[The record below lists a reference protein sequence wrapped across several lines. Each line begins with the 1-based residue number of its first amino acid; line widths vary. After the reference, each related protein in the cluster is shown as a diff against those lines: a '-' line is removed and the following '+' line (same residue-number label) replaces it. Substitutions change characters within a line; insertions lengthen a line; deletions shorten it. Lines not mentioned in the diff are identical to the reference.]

1 MALPANRA
9 LCDVC
14 AHRLVRNGTTS
25 AGRTRWRCRN
35 CGASTTRTR
44 RDATAAAQMRSFHAW
59 LLGRATQASHGGT
72 GRSFRA
78 ATAWCWNITVPP
90 LEPTGAIEDQVMLD
104 GTYFNGWCVLIAFNT
119 THVLDWAWCDREKQ
133 IAWAQLLARVS
144 APRLVI
150 VDGGTG
156 IHAALRTSWPDTPV
170 QRCFFH
176 ILQTVRRHTTYQ
188 PRTTSGRQ
196 ILALTRAL
204 MRVDTT
210 EQASAWLSQY
220 SLWEHQWGDFLKQ
233 RSYARPGA
241 TRPTDV
247 PEARSWWYTHRGLR
261 RVRGLFRQLITHQN
275 LFAFL
280 DPALTQASSTR
291 LHRTTSPL
299 EGGPNKAIKELL
311 RAHRGLPEAHAR
323 TAVDW
328 LLESATEHPR
338 DPWAIA
344 QAQLAQPADAAVPMP
359 DELVGPALY
368 DQGFSWEDGN
378 GIQHGWG
385 GRSRP

>member
-1 MALPANRA
+1 MALPATRA
-9 LCDVC
+9 LCEVC
-14 AHRLVRNGTTS
+14 THRLVRNGTTS
-25 AGRTRWRCRN
+25 AGRTRWRCRH
-35 CGASTTRTR
+35 CGASSTRAR
-44 RDATAAAQMRSFHAW
+44 HDVTAAAQMSAFHTW
-59 LLGRATQASHGGT
+59 LLGRTTQAEHGGT

-78 ATAWCWNITVPP
+78 ATAWCWDITVPP
-90 LEPTGAIEDQVMLD
+90 IEPTGVIDDQVMVD

-119 THVLDWAWCDREKQ
+119 THVLDWQWCDREKQ
-133 IAWAQLLARVS
+133 IAWTQLLNRIP

-156 IHAALRTSWPDTPV
+156 IHAALRCAWAKTPV
-170 QRCFFH
+170 QRCYFH

-188 PRTTSGRQ
+188 PRTTPGRQ

-204 MRVDTT
+204 MRVHTT
-210 EQASAWLSQY
+210 QQASAWLSQY
-220 SLWEHQWGDFLKQ
+220 SQWENHWDEFLKQ
-233 RSYARPGA
+233 RSSPRQGSP
-241 TRPTDV
+241 RPTDV
-247 PEARSWWYTHRGLR
+247 PMARSWWYTHRGLR
-261 RVRGLFRQLITHQN
+261 RVRGLFRSLISHEN
-275 LFAFL
+275 LFTFL
-280 DPALTQASSTR
+280 DPALTLPAGQP

-311 RAHRGLPEAHAR
+311 RAHRGMPDDHAR

-338 DPWAIA
+338 DPWGIA
-344 QAQLAQPADAAVPMP
+344 RAQLAQPAHPAASTPEEP
-359 DELVGPALY
+359 LGPALY
-368 DQGFSWEDGN
+368 DQAFSWEDGN